1 MDKNTL
7 KFEFEND
14 STKNYIVTYLGNVE
28 DTVDYEVKIINKSST
43 TGVLNVEIKQ
53 LKDKIK
59 VMYDVT
65 DKISIMEYL
74 KGITL
79 RKVEFI
85 TIVTNIA
92 NCLIGCENYFL
103 DEKKF
108 LVSSDTLF
116 IDKKDMKVYL
126 VYCPFKM
133 EVAEDTNFVYR
144 DFVKNLII
152 DYVSFDENDSEN
164 VIQKTLSY
172 FRKDGFNMV
181 EFENYLKEFKEQ
193 KTNVVCDTASMD
205 DVNKYY
211 IKKDDTKVS
220 INKVLLL
227 FLQLIVLGIIGLIAM
242 IGSFGVVMITVMVVV
257 IAIDLILVFVFTRIN
272 GVKNHKRKENR
283 LDTSFTNPKLQKN
296 DGTGKTIKR
305 EIITE
310 MSCETELLYEVT
322 AYLLSKNPGTTE
334 RIYIDKK
341 KFRIGRMPGK
351 VDYISDNI
359 AIGKIHAE
367 IRKDIDKYYLVDL
380 KSRNGTYVNGEKLHS
395 NELYEIKNEDIII
408 FANSECTFYIS

>member
-14 STKNYIVTYLGNVE
+14 STKQYIVTYLENGQAVA
-28 DTVDYEVKIINKSST
+28 DYEMEIIHKNSIPS
-43 TGVLNVEIKQ
+43 VLDVEMKQ

-65 DKISIMEYL
+65 NKISIKEYL
-74 KGITL
+74 KEITL
-79 RKVEFI
+79 TKVQFI
-85 TIVTNIA
+85 TVVTNIA
-92 NCLIGCENYFL
+92 NCLIGCKNYFL

-108 LVSSDTLF
+108 LVSLDTLF
-116 IDKKDMKVYL
+116 INKKDMKVYL

-133 EVAEDTNFVYR
+133 EVVENTDLVYKNI
-144 DFVKNLII
+144 VKILII
-152 DYVSFDENDSEN
+152 DYLGFDENDSEN
-164 VIQKTLSY
+164 VIQKTLTY
-172 FRKDGFNMV
+172 LRKDEFSMV
-181 EFENYLKEFKEQ
+181 EFKNYLEEFQEENI
-193 KTNVVCDTASMD
+193 NVVCDTANMD
-205 DVNKYY
+205 DENKYS

-242 IGSFGVVMITVMVVV
+242 IGSFGVVMVTVMVVV
-257 IAIDLILVFVFTRIN
+257 IAIDLIVVFVFSRTN
-272 GVKNHKRKENR
+272 GVKNQKNKANT
-283 LDTSFTNPKLQKN
+283 LDTSFINPKLQKN
-296 DGTGKTIKR
+296 HGTGKTIKS
-305 EIITE
+305 ETITE
-310 MSCETELLYEVT
+310 TSSETELLDEGT
-322 AYLLSKNPGTTE
+322 AYLLSNKAGTME

-341 KFRIGRMPGK
+341 KFKIGRMPGE
-351 VDYISDNI
+351 VDYVSDNI

-380 KSRNGTYVNGEKLHS
+380 KSRNGTYVNGQKLHS

-408 FANSECTFYIS
+408 FANSECTFFIG